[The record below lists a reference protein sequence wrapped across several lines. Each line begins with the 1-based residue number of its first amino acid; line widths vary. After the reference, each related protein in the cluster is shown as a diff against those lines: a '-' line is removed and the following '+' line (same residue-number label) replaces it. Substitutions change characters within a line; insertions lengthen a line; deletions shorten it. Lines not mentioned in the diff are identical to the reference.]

1 MQKNGA
7 RKSARSCLTTGT
19 HRVKLYKEFLCLN
32 DQSFSHEIS
41 SRKQAIL
48 AREEKIDVQLKA
60 IEDQIEEN
68 QRKKEEQTLQQ
79 NVLTNAIATPVQVT
93 HGAK

>member
-1 MQKNGA
+1 MT
-7 RKSARSCLTTGT
+7 SAEKWRQEIGEELFND
-19 HRVKLYKEFLCLN
+19 RYDKEFLCLY
-32 DQSFSHEIS
+32 DQSFSREIS
-41 SRKQAIL
+41 CRKQAIL